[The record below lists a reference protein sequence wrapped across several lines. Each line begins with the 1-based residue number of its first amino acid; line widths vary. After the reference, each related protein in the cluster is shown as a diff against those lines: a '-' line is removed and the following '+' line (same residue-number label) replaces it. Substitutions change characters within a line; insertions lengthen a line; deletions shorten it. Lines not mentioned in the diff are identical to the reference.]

1 MSIKTFYKPEFESV
15 IKAIF
20 KNGKW
25 FGLNNAEKINAGSSF
40 REVLDLTS
48 LDVAELIVELEEMYN
63 VNMEWADTNTVDSIN
78 DVYSTFVQSI
88 NNMRKQKITTPVKQR

>member
-25 FGLNNAEKINAGSSF
+25 FGLNNADKINTDSSF

-48 LDVAELIVELEEMYN
+48 LDVAELLVELEEMYN
-63 VNMEWADTNTVDSIN
+63 VDMEWADTNTVDSIN
-78 DVYSTFVQSI
+78 DVYNTFNQSI
-88 NNMRKQKITTPVKQR
+88 NQMRHKTISVKTK